1 MSSESPLAVVE
12 TESSSLTAEVVV
24 AGADDQLGSV
34 VQSHYN
40 NLRQTDLKTR
50 SESRIYYLRNFNNWI
65 KSTIINEFLAKI
77 RQEKGNNY
85 PIGVHDLGCGKGG
98 DILKWKKNNVAR
110 MLFSDI
116 ADVSLEECRRRFD
129 ESKRGSSFTG
139 SLFVHLDAT
148 KDEIKSRIEKEN
160 EGRLLD
166 DQQYDL
172 VSTQFVIHYS
182 FESYEQADQFMRN
195 VSDTLKSGG
204 YFIGTTTNA
213 HEIVKRL
220 RASDTN
226 SFGNDIYRID
236 FNGLDKH
243 ALPLFGAKFNF
254 QLDEVVECPEF
265 LLNFE
270 ALVEIAKRYGME
282 LIFKKS
288 FSQMFDD
295 YSTTR
300 EHSYLIPV
308 IKALEPYFPDTVRR
322 QEDAN
327 LAKPAEEYEHIN
339 KKLEDEEFK
348 AGLGN
353 DEYFATLSK
362 SEWEAAT
369 LYLAFAFKKN

>member
-1 MSSESPLAVVE
+1 M
-12 TESSSLTAEVVV
+12 
-24 AGADDQLGSV
+24 
-34 VQSHYN
+34 
-40 NLRQTDLKTR
+40 
-50 SESRIYYLRNFNNWI
+50 
-65 KSTIINEFLAKI
+65 
-77 RQEKGNNY
+77 
-85 PIGVHDLGCGKGG
+85 
-98 DILKWKKNNVAR
+98 KWKKNNVAR

-116 ADVSLEECRRRFD
+116 ADVSLEECRRRFY
-129 ESKRGSSFTG
+129 EAKRGSSFTG
-139 SLFVHLDAT
+139 SVFVHLDAT
-148 KDEIKSRIEKEN
+148 KDEIKSRIEKET
-160 EGRLLD
+160 EGGNVD
-166 DQQYDL
+166 QYDL

-226 SFGNDIYRID
+226 SFGNDLYRID
-236 FNGLDKH
+236 FNELDKH
-243 ALPLFGAKFNF
+243 NLPLFGAKFNF

-282 LIFKKS
+282 LVFNKS
-288 FSQMFDD
+288 FSQMFED
-295 YSTTR
+295 YSTVR
-300 EHSYLIPV
+300 EHSYLIPI
-308 IKALEPYFPDTVRR
+308 IKALEPYYPDSFRR
-322 QEDAN
+322 QEEN
-327 LAKPAEEYEHIN
+327 KPAQEYEHIN

-348 AGLGN
+348 AGLRN

-369 LYLAFAFKKN
+369 LYLAFAFKKS